1 MTIFTDVPVRQSSLD
16 EFTAPLS
23 DVIGAAAGE
32 AWAFNPVPSLRRSSA
47 LIDAEQG
54 KQEGLSRA
62 EPETSLLRPD
72 DARQRVRDAGLD
84 GRITVPE
91 EGIRGGTLDLLI
103 SRHRDEQRRQ
113 DILSRS
119 PSGFVAGFAKF
130 AAGLGASAIDPLNV
144 ASAFVPIIGEAR
156 YARMLANAGGAGGR
170 AFVRAGVGAAE
181 GAVGAALVEP
191 IVALTANQ
199 EQVDYGLSDTLLNI
213 GVGSVMGGGLHV
225 GSGAAADAFGR
236 GLNWWQGKAK
246 PDEATPRMLESF
258 DVKTRETALRTG
270 VAQALTGQAI
280 DVEPVLPRG
289 EENFSTPA
297 AAVNVAEN
305 FSVTSEPLPRSFVTE
320 DGFTYQVRKDGTT
333 IRSDQPAN
341 VPVDRTVYMA
351 ADAVPQVPQGE
362 VRFTD
367 HGNGKVSIA
376 TRDAAGRWRTSKAAN
391 FPVSDRPA
399 VGAVPVELSQPAT
412 VKGASTYSQVR
423 IGKPIT
429 AIRPVRVRKAPIA
442 VQAIRE
448 TAERQA
454 TPGNARMAE
463 PEAVRA
469 ADERLK
475 TPERASPD
483 LLLAEA
489 VEDVQRLSEALDV
502 PELVSREM
510 APYEALRD
518 TAEAYGRAVAA
529 AATCQL
535 RRGA

>member
-23 DVIGAAAGE
+23 DAIGAAAGQ

-91 EGIRGGTLDLLI
+91 EGIRGGALDLLI

-156 YARMLANAGGAGGR
+156 YARMLANAGGASGR

-181 GAVGAALVEP
+181 GAVGAVLVEP

-213 GVGSVMGGGLHV
+213 GVGSVLGGGLHV
-225 GSGAAADAFGR
+225 GAGAAADAFGR
-236 GLNWWQGKAK
+236 GLNWWHGKAK

-280 DVEPVLPRG
+280 DVEPVLPKAG
-289 EENFSTPA
+289 ADSGSVA
-297 AAVNVAEN
+297 APVSEPTANLR
-305 FSVTSEPLPRSFVTE
+305 TEPLPRSFVTE

-341 VPVDRTVYMA
+341 VPVDRTVYIA

-391 FPVSDRPA
+391 LPVSDRPA

-429 AIRPVRVRKAPIA
+429 AIRPVRVRKPPIA
-442 VQAIRE
+442 IQAIRE